1 MAILKTTASYSFWD
15 HNFQAVRTHTMCI
28 HCPLLHASSL
38 YQPSILI
45 IVCFFLTFDPLTSK
59 SADSCHSTLSL
70 FNREAWARVFQ
81 AMQPS
86 ISAERALS
94 NDLEGDSYQ
103 WDRGFL
109 VCLSLTLMSIR
120 YNFLFQFL
128 FFFRNQFNLIDPS
141 ILGSSSQH
149 TSARIT
155 WSDIHDQP
163 YSSPGQYADQPS
175 RRHVAL
181 PLNRWRGQFSDLP
194 LLPTAPTG
202 QGCKLALEGSH
213 SVFIDKGSIFFI
225 LKDGAAYLVEIII
238 DSRV

>member
-1 MAILKTTASYSFWD
+1 MAIFKTTASYSFWD

-28 HCPLLHASSL
+28 HCPLLRASSL

-70 FNREAWARVFQ
+70 FNREAWARVCEAWDQVFQ
-81 AMQPS
+81 ATQPS

-120 YNFLFQFL
+120 DDFLFQFL
-128 FFFRNQFNLIDPS
+128 FFFKNQFNLIDPS

-155 WSDIHDQP
+155 WSDIRDRP

-175 RRHVAL
+175 RRVAL
-181 PLNRWRGQFSDLP
+181 PFNRWRGWF
-194 LLPTAPTG
+194 
-202 QGCKLALEGSH
+202 
-213 SVFIDKGSIFFI
+213 
-225 LKDGAAYLVEIII
+225 Y
-238 DSRV
+238 